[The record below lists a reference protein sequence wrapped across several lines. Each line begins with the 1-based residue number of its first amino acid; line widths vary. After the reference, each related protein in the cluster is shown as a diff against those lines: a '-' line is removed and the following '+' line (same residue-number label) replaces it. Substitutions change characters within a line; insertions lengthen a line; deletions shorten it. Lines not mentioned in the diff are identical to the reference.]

1 MFELILLDWRG
12 LLFDVSTVLVYVFD
26 VLLISRDQVDKSAK
40 VRLEGVEG
48 AEDKTEQE
56 NAEGGLDI
64 IENISHIFS
73 HFISN
78 IVCDK

>member
-40 VRLEGVEG
+40 VRLNSVEG
-48 AEDKTEQE
+48 AKDKTEQE
-56 NAEGGLDI
+56 KAEGGR
-64 IENISHIFS
+64 SRY
-73 HFISN
+73 
-78 IVCDK
+78 

>member
-40 VRLEGVEG
+40 ERLEGVEG

-56 NAEGGLDI
+56 NAEGGRT
-64 IENISHIFS
+64 SY
-73 HFISN
+73 
-78 IVCDK
+78 

>member
-40 VRLEGVEG
+40 ERLEGVEG
-48 AEDKTEQE
+48 AEDETEQE
-56 NAEGGLDI
+56 NAEGGRT
-64 IENISHIFS
+64 SY
-73 HFISN
+73 
-78 IVCDK
+78 